1 VALPRS
7 ASAAAKASPWRSSA
21 SDERLNAKGE
31 QVKGYLVGNIVVRD
45 HAVFESYGQKVAP
58 VIAAFGGRYIIRGG
72 AIAPVERDLPI
83 ARLVIVE
90 FPSMAD
96 LRRFYDSPEYAPLL
110 QMRIDSTTSNI
121 VFVEGY
127 DAP

>member
-1 VALPRS
+1 VNR
-7 ASAAAKASPWRSSA
+7 
-21 SDERLNAKGE
+21 GE
-31 QVKGYLVGNIVVRD
+31 QVRLSGREYRGRD
-45 HAVFESYGQKVAP
+45 RAVFERYGREVAS
-58 VIAAFGGRYIIRGG
+58 VIKAFGGRYLVRGG
-72 AIAPVERDLPI
+72 AIAPVEGDLPI

-121 VFVEGY
+121 IFVEGY
-127 DAP
+127 EAP

>member
-1 VALPRS
+1 M
-7 ASAAAKASPWRSSA
+7 
-21 SDERLNAKGE
+21 
-31 QVKGYLVGNIVVRD
+31 KGYLVGSIVVRD
-45 HAVFESYGQKVAP
+45 RAVFEKYGQQVAP
-58 VIAAFGGRYIIRGG
+58 VIKAFGGRYVVRGG
-72 AIAPVERDLPI
+72 AIAPMEGDLPI

-121 VFVEGY
+121 IFVEGY
-127 DAP
+127 EAP